1 MTKYTI
7 TLEEA
12 ENGDII
18 MPLSDEMMS
27 ELGWG
32 EGTRIK
38 WIDNFDG
45 SWTMQKM
52 ETEWVLVETVST
64 FRHRYM
70 VEVPVGKA
78 EWALDTVVMD
88 EAVEF
93 SQEHLGF
100 HVVSHRVVGLEEAL
114 EICVEDND
122 YCSTWSDD
130 KKIEVFFTEVKE

>member
-70 VEVPVGKA
+70 VEVPVGKS
-78 EWALDTVVMD
+78 EWASDTVVMD

-100 HVVSHRVVGLEEAL
+100 HIVSDRVVGLEEAL

-122 YCSTWSDD
+122 YCATWSDD
-130 KKIEVFFTEVKE
+130 KKIEVFFTEMKE

>member
-7 TLEEA
+7 TLEENK
-12 ENGDII
+12 NGDLI

-27 ELGWG
+27 ELGWC

-45 SWTMQKM
+45 SWTMQKV

-64 FRHRYM
+64 FRHRYII
-70 VEVPVGKA
+70 EVPVGKA

-122 YCSTWSDD
+122 YCATWSDD

>member
-7 TLEEA
+7 TLEENK
-12 ENGDII
+12 NGELIL
-18 MPLSDEMMS
+18 PLSDEMMS

-70 VEVPVGKA
+70 VEVPVGKS
-78 EWALDTVVMD
+78 EWALDTVTMD

-100 HVVSHRVVGLEEAL
+100 HIVSNRVVGLEEAL

-122 YCSTWSDD
+122 YAATWSDD
-130 KKIEVFFTEVKE
+130 KKIEVFFTEMKE